1 MIDRSKTNQE
11 LIKEISMLK
20 ERIFELEKESA
31 LLKLT
36 QDALRES
43 DEKYRRI
50 IENSVVGF
58 FQSTPEGRFLHVNPA
73 FARMVHY
80 ESPEDFVSSITDIAM
95 QYYANPED
103 REKYKALMVEKGHVE
118 NFQFKVRCKDGSEI
132 WVSNSTWAYFD
143 ENGEITS
150 YEGLVVDVTE
160 QKRAEEALRAS
171 ERRLGQIIEFL
182 PDATFAIDIHGNV
195 TIWNRAMELLTGIK
209 ASDILGKG
217 DYLYA
222 VPFYGKP
229 RPVLIDMVITEDREM
244 ASSYVSFYE
253 EGDRLISETYL
264 DNFMGGGPTWLWNTA
279 SPLYNPKEQIVGAIE
294 SIRDITK
301 RKWAE
306 EALRK
311 SEEKY
316 RELVAALPQA
326 VFESDTNGCVRY
338 VNDITYEMFGYDSSK
353 FSPGKY
359 NITEMIAPEDRERM
373 QLDVKNILSTGKS
386 SSPEYLAL
394 RKDGSKFPVQVYP
407 TRIMHEGIPAGIRG
421 IILDISEHKRAE
433 EEREKLQSQLIQA
446 QKMESVGRLAGGVAH
461 DFNNMLG
468 IILGHT
474 EMILD
479 ALDPGQPL
487 YSNLTEIQQ
496 AAERSVEL
504 TKQLLAFARK
514 QTITPRVLDLN
525 ETVES
530 ILKMLRRLIGEDIDL
545 VWQPGKNLW
554 PIKMDSTQIDQI
566 LANLCSNARDAISDV
581 GEITIETKNIV
592 LQDDDCIEPSPWL
605 VPGEYVLLTVSDDG
619 MGIKKKD
626 LENIFDPFF
635 TTKEVGKGT
644 GLGLPMVY
652 GIVKQNSGFINV
664 YSEVGEGTICRI
676 YLPRHVEEPEAQA
689 EPLEA
694 DTITGGDETVLLVED
709 EPILL
714 KMGKAMLEKL
724 GYRVLSAVSPTQAIK
739 LAEKYPHDI
748 DLLITDIVMP
758 GMNGRDMAARIKA
771 LYPKLKCLFMSGYT
785 ANVVAHRGVLEEG
798 LHFMQKPFSMEALA
812 KKTRETLED

>member
-1 MIDRSKTNQE
+1 
-11 LIKEISMLK
+11 
-20 ERIFELEKESA
+20 
-31 LLKLT
+31 
-36 QDALRES
+36 
-43 DEKYRRI
+43 
-50 IENSVVGF
+50 
-58 FQSTPEGRFLHVNPA
+58 
-73 FARMVHY
+73 
-80 ESPEDFVSSITDIAM
+80 
-95 QYYANPED
+95 
-103 REKYKALMVEKGHVE
+103 
-118 NFQFKVRCKDGSEI
+118 
-132 WVSNSTWAYFD
+132 
-143 ENGEITS
+143 
-150 YEGLVVDVTE
+150 
-160 QKRAEEALRAS
+160 
-171 ERRLGQIIEFL
+171 
-182 PDATFAIDIHGNV
+182 
-195 TIWNRAMELLTGIK
+195 
-209 ASDILGKG
+209 
-217 DYLYA
+217 
-222 VPFYGKP
+222 
-229 RPVLIDMVITEDREM
+229 
-244 ASSYVSFYE
+244 
-253 EGDRLISETYL
+253 
-264 DNFMGGGPTWLWNTA
+264 
-279 SPLYNPKEQIVGAIE
+279 
-294 SIRDITK
+294 
-301 RKWAE
+301 
-306 EALRK
+306 
-311 SEEKY
+311 
-316 RELVAALPQA
+316 
-326 VFESDTNGCVRY
+326 
-338 VNDITYEMFGYDSSK
+338 
-353 FSPGKY
+353 
-359 NITEMIAPEDRERM
+359 
-373 QLDVKNILSTGKS
+373 
-386 SSPEYLAL
+386 
-394 RKDGSKFPVQVYP
+394 
-407 TRIMHEGIPAGIRG
+407 
-421 IILDISEHKRAE
+421 
-433 EEREKLQSQLIQA
+433 
-446 QKMESVGRLAGGVAH
+446 
-461 DFNNMLG
+461 
-468 IILGHT
+468 
-474 EMILD
+474 
-479 ALDPGQPL
+479 
-487 YSNLTEIQQ
+487 
-496 AAERSVEL
+496 
-504 TKQLLAFARK
+504 
-514 QTITPRVLDLN
+514 VLDLN